1 MEYQQIFPAV
11 FLERPNRCTAVC
23 SLDGAQVLAHVKNTG
38 RCRELLTPD
47 ARVFLQ
53 HNSAPGRKTRYTL
66 THVQKGERLVHID
79 SQAPNRLVE
88 EALRNGSLSLPGLGK
103 PQIIRPETFYGDSR
117 FDFYLEGPGTRG
129 FAEIKGVTL
138 EEDGWARFP
147 DAPTERGVKHLEHL
161 ARAAGEGYLCYVI
174 FVIQMGGIRLF
185 SPNWQTHPAFGQAL
199 VSAQNAGVR
208 LLAFQTDVTP
218 LRVELAGPVPI
229 DLEKGR
235 NEPC

>member
-11 FLERPNRCTAVC
+11 FLERPNRFTAVW
-23 SLDGAQVLAHVKNTG
+23 SLAGAEVLAHVKNTG
-38 RCRELLTPD
+38 RCRELLVTG
-47 ARVFLQ
+47 AQVLLQ
-53 HNSAPGRKTRYTL
+53 HHPAPGRKTRYTL
-66 THVQKGERLVHID
+66 THVQKGDRLVHID
-79 SQAPNRLVE
+79 SQAPNRLVG
-88 EALRNGSLSLPGLGK
+88 EALQNGSLSLPGLGELRVV
-103 PQIIRPETFYGDSR
+103 RPETFYGASR
-117 FDFYLEGPGTRG
+117 FDFYLEGTKAKG
-129 FAEIKGVTL
+129 FAEVKGVTL

-147 DAPTERGVKHLEHL
+147 DAPTERGVKHLDHL
-161 ARAAGEGYLCYVI
+161 IQAAQEGYLCYAV

-185 SPNWQTHPAFGQAL
+185 SPNWRTHPAFGQAL

-208 LLAFQTDVTP
+208 LLAYETDVTP